1 MKCVKLTDA
10 KKLEVSEI
18 EMPKDNGKVIF
29 KVNSCGIC
37 GSDLHYWEM
46 GNPIGLVMG
55 HEFSGEV
62 VNPGNRTDLKV
73 GDRISALP
81 LSPCYKCEA
90 CKSGNLQYCAETW
103 SHAVGLSLDNSG
115 AYAEYSSC
123 DGNLARKL
131 PENVTDDE
139 AAMIEPSAVS
149 LHAVKLAD
157 IKVGDK
163 VCIVGG
169 GIIGLMAAEFAKMEG
184 ATYVALLE
192 TNNERGKKSLTYG
205 YVDEY
210 LNPLNEEVVPSLKEK
225 TGGFDKIIEC
235 SGSSAAVTEAI
246 MLAKNGGTIILVG
259 VSMTPITV
267 PMVVSVMGEITMKG
281 SIAYSEFDFDRIIE
295 LINDKKLNVTK
306 YIDKIITLD
315 EVQNAF
321 ETLTSGKDGEVKIII
336 KPNK

>member
-1 MKCVKLTDA
+1 MYSIGVDVGGTGIKIGVVD
-10 KKLEVSEI
+10 EI
-18 EMPKDNGKVIF
+18 
-29 KVNSCGIC
+29 
-37 GSDLHYWEM
+37 
-46 GNPIGLVMG
+46 GNILYR
-55 HEFSGEV
+55 
-62 VNPGNRTDLKV
+62 GN
-73 GDRISALP
+73 
-81 LSPCYKCEA
+81 C
-90 CKSGNLQYCAETW
+90 
-103 SHAVGLSLDNSG
+103 
-115 AYAEYSSC
+115 
-123 DGNLARKL
+123 
-131 PENVTDDE
+131 VTD
-139 AAMIEPSAVS
+139 V
-149 LHAVKLAD
+149 
-157 IKVGDK
+157 
-163 VCIVGG
+163 
-169 GIIGLMAAEFAKMEG
+169 
-184 ATYVALLE
+184 
-192 TNNERGKKSLTYG
+192 
-205 YVDEY
+205 
-210 LNPLNEEVVPSLKEK
+210 